1 MFFKKMKPPRWL
13 KLHAANWVK
22 ISTGYS
28 FQNSFINSKEIV
40 NKLINKKELK
50 IKKI

>member
-1 MFFKKMKPPRWL
+1 MFLNKEMKPSSL
-13 KLHAANWVK
+13 VKIGTAANWVK

-40 NKLINKKELK
+40 NKLINKKNLK
-50 IKKI
+50 